1 MCKVMFLW
9 VAGFVMGTYHA
20 EASCMFAHSAIRLQM
35 LAAIP
40 PPSLALL
47 YRSLP

>member
-1 MCKVMFLW
+1 
-9 VAGFVMGTYHA
+9 MGTYHA
-20 EASCMFAHSAIRLQM
+20 EVSCMFTHSAIRLQM